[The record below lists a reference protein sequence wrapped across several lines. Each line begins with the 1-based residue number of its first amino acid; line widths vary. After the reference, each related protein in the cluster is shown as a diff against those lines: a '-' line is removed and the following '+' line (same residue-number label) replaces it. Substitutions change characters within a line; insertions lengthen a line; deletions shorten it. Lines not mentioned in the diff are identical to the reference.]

1 MCYMCRNTC
10 NTCITYVL
18 HTYVNYN
25 IFLSK
30 VNGTFFSVQSQCL
43 NDNDVFFVAI
53 VNDRRKILPK
63 INETF
68 FFYPKSMI
76 RFLQSKVNDKD
87 VSCPNLVNDKHV

>member
-43 NDNDVFFVAI
+43 NDNDVF
-53 VNDRRKILPK
+53 LWP
-63 INETF
+63 
-68 FFYPKSMI
+68 
-76 RFLQSKVNDKD
+76 
-87 VSCPNLVNDKHV
+87 